1 MSTDPVIKC
10 KEALAQLAGN
20 LWWSWQPQGDQLW
33 AKLDREQWTAAHHSP
48 RKLLRALGDQ
58 LDERI
63 SADASL
69 QGEIIAWRD
78 RMNTA
83 LNADGLWHQ
92 REGQPCEGGV
102 VYFCSEYGLH
112 ESIATYSGGLGI
124 LAGDHVKSA
133 SDLGLPFIGVGL
145 LYRRGYVQQR
155 LNADGEQR
163 SEYLTFDFDSY
174 PAQRARDAH
183 GELIKITAP
192 LLDGQVAHCQVWELS
207 VGRVSLYLLDAD
219 LEENSD
225 EVRGLT
231 ANLYGGDHLTR
242 IRQEL
247 ILGVGGVRALRA
259 LGLSPRV
266 YHLNEG
272 HSSFL
277 NLERLRELCAS
288 GESYESAI
296 AQIRSS
302 SVFTTHTPVEAGH
315 DRFDVETAWRGLKW
329 FADEMGMSREQVLA
343 LGHWPD
349 ERDGNALF
357 NMTLLAMH
365 TCAHL
370 NGVAALHGEV
380 SRQMFGRFWGD
391 VPTDEVPIGSVTNG
405 VHAPTWQAEP
415 IRALV
420 QDQIGG
426 DGAERW
432 QEDSAWGALSALSD
446 SKLWEARRACRQSL
460 IDLGRAREAT
470 RRARLGLPA
479 WEDRL
484 DPDALTIGFARRFAT
499 YKRANLIFSEM
510 ERLIKILEN
519 APGPVQLFFAGK
531 AHPADEGGKA
541 LVKAVYKASEH
552 PALRGRVLLIED
564 YDIEVGREMVQG
576 ADVWLNNPRRPKEAS
591 GTSGMKVAMNGGLNL
606 SILDGWWPEGYNG
619 ENGWTIGQERDYND
633 PNVQDRDDALSLYE
647 RLEKDVIPLF
657 YKHDDAGRPAEWIQ
671 MAKAAIASCT
681 PRFHSN
687 RQVRDYV
694 RNLYSAAR

>member
-1 MSTDPVIKC
+1 MSTDQVLQC

-20 LWWSWQPQGDQLW
+20 LWWSWQPQGDTLW
-33 AKLDREQWTAAHHSP
+33 AKLDREQWTASHHSP
-48 RKLLRALGDQ
+48 GKLLSTLGDGI
-58 LDERI
+58 DELL
-63 SADASL
+63 SADDSL
-69 QGEIIAWRD
+69 RGEVISWRD
-78 RMNTA
+78 RMNQA
-83 LNADGLWHQ
+83 LNTDELWHDQ
-92 REGQPCEGGV
+92 EGRPCEGGV

-112 ESIATYSGGLGI
+112 ESVATYSGGLGI

-133 SDLGLPFIGVGL
+133 SDLGLPFVGVGL

-155 LNADGEQR
+155 LSADGEQH

-174 PAQRARDAH
+174 PAKRARNAQ
-183 GELIKITAP
+183 GELIKVTAP
-192 LLDGQVAHCQVWELS
+192 LLDGEVAHCQVWELS

-225 EVRGLT
+225 EVRALT

-259 LGLSPRV
+259 LDMSPRV

-277 NLERLRELCAS
+277 NLERLRELCSS
-288 GESYESAI
+288 GESYESAV
-296 AQIRSS
+296 AKIRAS

-329 FADEMGMSREQVLA
+329 FADEMGLSREQVLA

-349 ERDGNALF
+349 ERDPNALF

-391 VPTDEVPIGSVTNG
+391 IPTDEVPIGSVTNG

-426 DGAERW
+426 QGAECW
-432 QEDSAWGALSALSD
+432 EEDTAWGSFSATSD
-446 SKLWEARRACRQSL
+446 AQLWRARRACRQSL
-460 IDLGRAREAT
+460 IDLGRSREAT

-510 ERLIKILEN
+510 ERLIQILES

-541 LVKAVYKASEH
+541 LVRAVYEASEH

-564 YDIEVGREMVQG
+564 YDIEVGRAMVQG

-647 RLEKDVIPLF
+647 RLEHDVIPLF
-657 YKHDDAGRPAEWIQ
+657 FKHDDSGRPTEWLK

-681 PRFHSN
+681 PQFHSN